1 MTTTGWNTVNIA
13 MLTVAVILMNLPT
26 FLHGQ
31 PTVTQSY
38 GLTLERDDFPPSN
51 AGDTTFQ
58 TPVSTRS
65 SFVLV
70 YRNGLLQRA
79 GTNCTPVPP
88 ASANCDYSVSG
99 NVTVTFPGPG
109 MAAGD
114 LVTILFQR

>member
-1 MTTTGWNTVNIA
+1 MKRFFW
-13 MLTVAVILMNLPT
+13 LILVPLFAWFGRDGVRT
-26 FLHGQ
+26 IQAQG

-51 AGDTTFQ
+51 AGDSTFS
-58 TPVSTRS
+58 TPVSARS

-79 GTNCTPVPP
+79 GLNCAPVPP
-88 ASANCDYSVSG
+88 APAPCDYTQSG
-99 NVTVTFPGPG
+99 NVIVTYPSG
-109 MAAGD
+109 AIQAGD